1 MAVRMVSRFYVNYAD
16 AVQAVA
22 DLTAA
27 GISDADISVI
37 ESEDDARLPK
47 DVANDAAQP
56 PASTG
61 AKLGAGVGGGIG
73 VLFGV
78 GAVSIPLF
86 DPIVHLGWLAP
97 TLCGAVLGA
106 GIGALVG
113 MATKMGVT
121 SRQAHSFAEGLQRG
135 EHLVMVRADESRVV
149 EVETILARTQPGTA
163 SEAPLPP
170 QPVQSAEQARE
181 AIIRDE
187 QRIQYTN
194 E

>member
-78 GAVSIPLF
+78 GAISIPLF

-97 TLCGAVLGA
+97 TVIGAVL
-106 GIGALVG
+106 
-113 MATKMGVT
+113 GVT

-149 EVETILARTQPGTA
+149 EVETILARTQPGPA

-170 QPVQSAEQARE
+170 QPVQTTEQARE